1 MVLPQGRYCLIIY
14 RLTLLK
20 KKLPLHKI
28 IKMGHSNVNQIML
41 QSKIAFDQYKKTK
54 PFERASFLKMIA
66 ACIEK
71 KREALVQVANEE
83 TNLPVARLNGEI
95 SRTTGQ
101 LNMFAAL
108 LAEGSWVE
116 AVIDTADDNRT
127 PPKPDTRKMLLPTG
141 PVIVFGASNF
151 PFAFSTAGGDTASA
165 LAAGCTV
172 VVKGH
177 PAHPETSLLVYEAIT
192 EAIQLCNMPQHTV
205 QHAAG
210 ESNALGRDLVI
221 HPCTAGVGFTGSYKG
236 GKALVEYARHR
247 EIPIPVFAEMSSI
260 NPVVFLPETITR
272 NADTLA
278 QQFVASLNL
287 GAGQFCTNPGLML
300 LMECDGL
307 NNFLSK
313 IAKATDAAVPQKML
327 HKGIHQSYHN
337 GVHNMLKQDGIA
349 LLAQS
354 VQLPVEMEAHPS
366 VVRVAAS
373 AFLKNR
379 TLHEEVFGPYSLAV
393 VCNNKT
399 EMIAVLSSLKGQL
412 TGTIMGT
419 ENDFENHR
427 DIIEMQTSLSG
438 RVILNG
444 APTGVEVCASMVH
457 GGPYPATTDGRFTS
471 VGTAA
476 IKRWVRPVCF
486 QNFADG
492 LLPEALQNNNPFG
505 IWRLVNNQ
513 FSKDAIL

>member
-1 MVLPQGRYCLIIY
+1 MD
-14 RLTLLK
+14 
-20 KKLPLHKI
+20 
-28 IKMGHSNVNQIML
+28 HSTINQVML
-41 QSKIAFDQYKKTK
+41 QSKIAFDEYKKTK
-54 PFERASFLKMIA
+54 PFERASFLKLIA
-66 ACIEK
+66 ECIER
-71 KREALVQVANEE
+71 KREFLVQIANEE
-83 TNLPVARLNGEI
+83 TNLPAARLNGEI

-101 LNMFAAL
+101 QNMFASL
-108 LAEGSWVE
+108 LEEGSWIE
-116 AVIDTADDNRT
+116 AVIDTADNNST
-127 PPKPDTRKMLLPTG
+127 PPKPDTRKILLPTG

-165 LAAGCTV
+165 LAAGCAV

-177 PAHPETSLLVYEAIT
+177 PAHPKTSLLVYEAIT
-192 EAIQLCNMPQHTV
+192 EAIQLSNMPLHTV
-205 QHAAG
+205 QHVAG
-210 ESNALGRDLVI
+210 ESNDLGRDLVV
-221 HPCTAGVGFTGSYKG
+221 HPNTAGVGFTGSYKG
-236 GKALVEYARHR
+236 GKALVEYARQR

-260 NPVVFLPETITR
+260 NPVVFLPDTIAQNT
-272 NADTLA
+272 DTLA

-300 LMECDGL
+300 VMECDAI
-307 NNFLSK
+307 NDFLSK
-313 IAKATDAAVPQKML
+313 IEAAITAAVPQQML
-327 HKGIHQSYHN
+327 HQGIYHAFN
-337 GVHNMLKQDGIA
+337 TGVENMLRQNNIT

-354 VQLPVEMEAHPS
+354 AQQPAAMEAQPC
-366 VVRVAAS
+366 VAKVAAS
-373 AFLKNR
+373 HFLQNPK
-379 TLHEEVFGPYSLAV
+379 LHEEVFGPYSLAV
-393 VCNNKT
+393 VCKNNA

-419 ENDFENHR
+419 TDDFEKHQ
-427 DIIEMQTSLSG
+427 DIIEAQIALAG

-486 QNFADG
+486 QNFSDN
-492 LLPEALQNNNPFG
+492 LLPDALQNSNPLS

-513 FSKDAIL
+513 FSKDAVL